1 MKNYIQKLN
10 LYHSLI
16 FFLIA
21 NGFSLII
28 DQNKNIIISP
38 LICLLLI
45 LTIGISH
52 GSLDHNKGKKLL
64 NILKITNMYFFYLL
78 YILIGVLI
86 IILWLILPATTLI
99 LFLIVASY
107 HFGKEDTDFLTDNNL
122 SLNQL
127 FYFLKG
133 LLIVI
138 APLNFHFEETI
149 NIFKLLLIS
158 GEKFYIFLGY
168 IESYNIIPIIFIF
181 SVFSSIFLF
190 IKNFRFINFS
200 IFLDFFSIL
209 ILNYY
214 LSPLLAFTFY
224 FCFLHSIRHSISLI
238 FELDQNSFKNG
249 FLIFIKKTLPLT
261 LITAIMFLVSLLI
274 LKNYYVLDNAIL
286 KVIFIGLASLTFPH
300 ILLEYFIEKNEKQ
313 RN

>member
-21 NGFSLII
+21 NVFSLII
-28 DQNKNIIISP
+28 DQNSSLTISP
-38 LICLLLI
+38 FICLILI
-45 LTIGISH
+45 LTIGMSH
-52 GSLDHNKGKKLL
+52 GSLDHKKGKKLL
-64 NILKITNMYFFYLL
+64 NTLKIDNIFFFYLL
-78 YILIGVLI
+78 YILIGLLVI
-86 IILWLILPATTLI
+86 VLWLMFPSTTLI

-107 HFGKEDTDFLTDNNL
+107 HFGKEDTDFLIDNNFI
-122 SLNQL
+122 LNQF

-138 APLNFHFEETI
+138 APLNFHFEKTI
-149 NIFKLLLIS
+149 NIFKLLFVS

-168 IESYNIIPIIFIF
+168 IESYKIIPIFFIL
-181 SVFSSIFLF
+181 SVSSSIYLF
-190 IKNFRFINFS
+190 VKNFKFINFS

-224 FCFLHSIRHSISLI
+224 FCFLHSIRHSFSLI
-238 FELDQNSFKNG
+238 LDLDQNSFKNG
-249 FLIFIKKTLPLT
+249 FLIFLKKALPLT
-261 LITAIMFLVSLLI
+261 LITAIFFLISLLI
-274 LKNYYVLDNAIL
+274 LKNYYVLDDVIL
-286 KVIFIGLASLTFPH
+286 KIIFIGLASLTFPH
-300 ILLEYFIEKNEKQ
+300 ILLEYLIEKNE
-313 RN
+313 

>member
-86 IILWLILPATTLI
+86 IILWLILPTTTLI

-181 SVFSSIFLF
+181 SVFSSICLF

-238 FELDQNSFKNG
+238 FELDQNNLKNG
-249 FLIFIKKTLPLT
+249 FLIFIKKALPLT

-300 ILLEYFIEKNEKQ
+300 ILLEYFIEKNEK
-313 RN
+313 

>member
-21 NGFSLII
+21 NAFSLII
-28 DQNKNIIISP
+28 DQNRNLIISP

-52 GSLDHNKGKKLL
+52 GSLDHDKGRKLL
-64 NILKITNMYFFYLL
+64 DILKISNMYFFYLL
-78 YILIGVLI
+78 YILIGLLV
-86 IILWLILPATTLI
+86 IILWLMLPSITLI
-99 LFLIVASY
+99 LFLIIASY

-149 NIFKLLLIS
+149 NIFKLLFVS
-158 GEKFYIFLGY
+158 SEKFYIFLGY
-168 IESYNIIPIIFIF
+168 IESFKIIPIIFIF
-181 SVFSSIFLF
+181 SVFSSICLF

-238 FELDQNSFKNG
+238 FELDQNNLKNG
-249 FLIFIKKTLPLT
+249 FLIFMKKALPLT

-300 ILLEYFIEKNEKQ
+300 ILLEYLIEKYEE
-313 RN
+313 

>member
-78 YILIGVLI
+78 YILIGLLV
-86 IILWLILPATTLI
+86 IILWLMLPSITLI
-99 LFLIVASY
+99 LFLIIASY

-149 NIFKLLLIS
+149 NIFKLLFVS
-158 GEKFYIFLGY
+158 SEKFYIFLGY
-168 IESYNIIPIIFIF
+168 IESFKIIPIIFIF
-181 SVFSSIFLF
+181 SVFSSICLF

-238 FELDQNSFKNG
+238 FELDQNNLKNG
-249 FLIFIKKTLPLT
+249 FLIFMKKALPLT

-300 ILLEYFIEKNEKQ
+300 ILLEYLLEKYEK
-313 RN
+313 

>member
-1 MKNYIQKLN
+1 
-10 LYHSLI
+10 
-16 FFLIA
+16 
-21 NGFSLII
+21 
-28 DQNKNIIISP
+28 
-38 LICLLLI
+38 
-45 LTIGISH
+45 
-52 GSLDHNKGKKLL
+52 
-64 NILKITNMYFFYLL
+64 MYFFYLL

>member
-38 LICLLLI
+38 AICLLLI

-52 GSLDHNKGKKLL
+52 GSLDHIKGKKLL
-64 NILKITNMYFFYLL
+64 NILKVNNVYFFYVLYVAIGLL
-78 YILIGVLI
+78 VIGF
-86 IILWLILPATTLI
+86 WLMLPLATLI
-99 LFLIVASY
+99 LFLLVASY
-107 HFGKEDTDFLTDNNL
+107 HFGKEDTDFLVNNNL
-122 SLNQL
+122 RLNQL

-133 LLIVI
+133 LLIII

-149 NIFKLLLIS
+149 NIFKILFVDS
-158 GEKFYIFLGY
+158 EKFYIFLGY
-168 IESYNIIPIIFIF
+168 VENFKIVQIIFIL
-181 SVFSSIFLF
+181 SLFSSFYLF

-224 FCFLHSIRHSISLI
+224 FCFLHSIRHSFSLI
-238 FELDQNSFKNG
+238 FELDHHNFKNG
-249 FLIFIKKTLPLT
+249 FLKFLKKALPLT
-261 LITAIMFLVSLLI
+261 ILTIVLYLITLFYLS
-274 LKNYYVLDNAIL
+274 NSYELDDAIL

-300 ILLEYFIEKNEKQ
+300 ILLEYFLEKNEK
-313 RN
+313 

>member
-16 FFLIA
+16 FFLIVNA
-21 NGFSLII
+21 FSLII
-28 DQNKNIIISP
+28 DQNSNLIISP

-52 GSLDHNKGKKLL
+52 GSLDHIKGKKLL
-64 NILKITNMYFFYLL
+64 NILNINNIYFFYVLYVFIGLL
-78 YILIGVLI
+78 VIA
-86 IILWLILPATTLI
+86 LWLIWPPAILI
-99 LFLIVASY
+99 LFLLVASY
-107 HFGKEDTDFLTDNNL
+107 HFGKEDTDFLIDNNL
-122 SLNQL
+122 ALNQL

-149 NIFKLLLIS
+149 NIFKLLFIDS
-158 GEKFYIFLGY
+158 EKFYIFLGY
-168 IESYNIIPIIFIF
+168 LESFKIIPIIFIL
-181 SVFSSIFLF
+181 SIFSSIYLF
-190 IKNFRFINFS
+190 SKNFRFINFS

-224 FCFLHSIRHSISLI
+224 FCFLHSIRHSFSLI
-238 FELDQNSFKNG
+238 FELDRNSFKNG
-249 FLIFIKKTLPLT
+249 FLIFFKKALPLT
-261 LITAIMFLVSLLI
+261 LITAILFLISLFI
-274 LKNYYVLDNAIL
+274 LKDHYVLDGAIL
-286 KVIFIGLASLTFPH
+286 KIIFIGLASLTFPH
-300 ILLEYFIEKNEKQ
+300 ILLEYFLEINEK
-313 RN
+313 